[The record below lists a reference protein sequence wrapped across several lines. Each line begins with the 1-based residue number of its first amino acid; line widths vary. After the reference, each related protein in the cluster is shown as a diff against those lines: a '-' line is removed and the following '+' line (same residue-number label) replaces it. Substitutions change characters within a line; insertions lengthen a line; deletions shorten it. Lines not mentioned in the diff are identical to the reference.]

1 MRDRDRRVPGA
12 HKPAIPVQT
21 ASLRPVRDPGKPGR
35 WAPLASTYTR
45 AHMHP
50 HKDMYTH
57 TCTPTHTYTHAHV
70 LSSLP
75 ELTEITFRTD
85 EMHTLSKIRAESQKV
100 SFIIIVAN
108 LGFPPN

>member
-1 MRDRDRRVPGA
+1 
-12 HKPAIPVQT
+12 
-21 ASLRPVRDPGKPGR
+21 
-35 WAPLASTYTR
+35 
-45 AHMHP
+45 MHP

-70 LSSLP
+70 LLSLP

-85 EMHTLSKIRAESQKV
+85 GMYTLSKIRAESQKV

-108 LGFPPN
+108 LGFPPKLVY